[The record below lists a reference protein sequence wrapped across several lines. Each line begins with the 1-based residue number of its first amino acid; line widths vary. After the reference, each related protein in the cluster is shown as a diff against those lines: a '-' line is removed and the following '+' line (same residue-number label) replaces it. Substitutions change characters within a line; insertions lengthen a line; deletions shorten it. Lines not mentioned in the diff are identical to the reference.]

1 MLLSIVKRL
10 LFWVGNVGCGISG
23 SCRARTCACRSV
35 SMHRS
40 GLSTLLLLATL
51 TL

>member
-10 LFWVGNVGCGISG
+10 LFWVGDIGCGISG

-35 SMHRS
+35 SMDRS
-40 GLSTLLLLATL
+40 GLSMLLLLATSML
-51 TL
+51 